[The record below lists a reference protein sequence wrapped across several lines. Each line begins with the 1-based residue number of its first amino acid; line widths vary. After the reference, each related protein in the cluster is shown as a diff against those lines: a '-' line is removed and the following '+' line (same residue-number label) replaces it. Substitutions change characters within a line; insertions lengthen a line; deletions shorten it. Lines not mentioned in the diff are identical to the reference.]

1 MRMRKESEKVDL
13 EAQAIKVPKIISKN
27 GHEYILVSQCN
38 DDLWLYRDLL
48 YGYKCA
54 FTSFEL
60 GLRKN

>member
-1 MRMRKESEKVDL
+1 MDL

>member
-1 MRMRKESEKVDL
+1 MQKENEKVDL
-13 EAQAIKVPKIISKN
+13 EAQAIKVPKIISKK

-38 DDLWLYRDLL
+38 DDLWLYKDLL

-54 FTSFEL
+54 LTSFEL

>member
-1 MRMRKESEKVDL
+1 MDL
-13 EAQAIKVPKIISKN
+13 EAQAIKVPKIISKK

-38 DDLWLYRDLL
+38 DDLWLYKDLL

>member
-1 MRMRKESEKVDL
+1 MDSA
-13 EAQAIKVPKIISKN
+13 AQTVKVPKIISKR
-27 GHEYILVSQCN
+27 GHEYILVEQCN
-38 DDLWLYRDLL
+38 DDLWLYRDLM

>member
-1 MRMRKESEKVDL
+1 MIMQKGKEQVDL
-13 EAQAIKVPKIISKN
+13 AAQTVKVPKIISKR
-27 GHEYILVSQCN
+27 GHEYILVEQCN
-38 DDLWLYRDLL
+38 DDLWLYKDLM